1 MIKLTPEM
9 CSRMKFLQVS
19 DYAKMINRNDRV
31 VYKMIKEGKLNY
43 ICISKAFRIPV
54 FREDWEEFQEQLK
67 LDAEQCED

>member
-31 VYKMIKEGKLNY
+31 VYKMIKEGKSTAEIKATNSKVTRKDVYKLRHN
-43 ICISKAFRIPV
+43 ISWTHLPR
-54 FREDWEEFQEQLK
+54 
-67 LDAEQCED
+67 